1 MARQRA
7 TPLAARELRKVSEIK
22 ELGAANLK
30 MATPK
35 VKQLQVKDLEDL
47 ARRFHGVDVENS
59 KLDKLQFADFQSLEN
74 VFQGYKHKALE
85 DAARA
90 RPAKAPVKS
99 GNGGGGGCGTA
110 GSCGVNVCCCCTP
123 CCCCAAAAVDPFAS
137 EEALAV
143 GA

>member
-1 MARQRA
+1 MARPRT
-7 TPLAARELRKVSEIK
+7 TPFAARELRKVSEIK

-47 ARRFHGVDVENS
+47 ARRFHGVEVENS
-59 KLDKLQFADFQSLEN
+59 KLDKLQFDDFKSIED

-90 RPAKAPVKS
+90 RPAKAPVKPT
-99 GNGGGGGCGTA
+99 GDGGGSSA

-123 CCCCAAAAVDPFAS
+123 CCCCAAAAVDPFAA
-137 EEALAV
+137 EEAVAV
-143 GA
+143 SA

>member
-1 MARQRA
+1 MARPRTTPTA
-7 TPLAARELRKVSEIK
+7 TRELRKVSQIK

-30 MATPK
+30 KATPK

-47 ARRFHGVDVENS
+47 ARRFHGVELENT
-59 KLDKLQFADFQSLEN
+59 KLDKLQFEDFKSLED

-90 RPAKAPVKS
+90 RPARAPVKS
-99 GNGGGGGCGTA
+99 TNGGGGSSA

-137 EEALAV
+137 EEAVAV
-143 GA
+143 RA

>member
-1 MARQRA
+1 MARPRT
-7 TPLAARELRKVSEIK
+7 TPSAARELRKVSQIK

-59 KLDKLQFADFQSLEN
+59 KLDKLKFEDFQSLET
-74 VFQGYKHKALE
+74 VFQGYKQKALQ

-90 RPAKAPVKS
+90 RPARAPVKS
-99 GNGGGGGCGTA
+99 TNGGGSGSA

-123 CCCCAAAAVDPFAS
+123 CCCCAAAAVDPFAA
-137 EEALAV
+137 EEDVAV